1 MNELLREVLGWRSHW
16 KTSSFFK
23 AIVFSFAFSLLDT
36 GTDFNFAWNVPTDC
50 GETVTDF
57 SAIASSPCGFIQPKR
72 AEFFTYTF
80 IAAPGILFFISAASS
95 LLKGLICKCCG
106 QKVPEILALFANTC
120 LCFGLYLAATFND
133 SWTPLFPTLAQVY
146 TYTIQALA
154 YLSATWIMGVKF
166 LGLISHGPETSRLVF
181 RAGSNG

>member
-1 MNELLREVLGWRSHW
+1 MDELLREVVGWRNHW

-36 GTDFNFAWNVPTDC
+36 ATDFNFAWNVQTDC
-50 GETVTDF
+50 PLDGDF
-57 SAIASSPCGFIQPKR
+57 FAMASSPCGFILAKR

-106 QKVPEILALFANTC
+106 QKVPEFLALFANMC
-120 LCFGLYLAATFND
+120 LCFGLYLAATFYVF
-133 SWTPLFPTLAQVY
+133 WTPLFPSVRLHYPSTCLPLSHLDRGSEVPR
-146 TYTIQALA
+146 TYQSWT
-154 YLSATWIMGVKF
+154 
-166 LGLISHGPETSRLVF
+166 R
-181 RAGSNG
+181 N